1 MELLTPLIITTAII
15 STSAMAQDHTLV
27 ITPTIETINT
37 LELNNVFDT
46 TQLDQL
52 QALELSKQEMKE
64 TEGAMLPLALLSP
77 MLGGAAFGV
86 GINTTFSLITTG
98 QFPTW
103 QSQAFS
109 AGSGAV
115 GGAYT
120 NVLLK
125 GAGIATSP
133 FASSA
138 WQGTT
143 GIANATIRVNGGMI
157 GQSYVG
163 VHKVHIPSN
172 AARPTLPSYSSS
184 PNAYA
189 NNITRYNVPLGY
201 GYR

>member
-64 TEGAMLPLALLSP
+64 TEGAWVPLFASIL
-77 MLGGAAFGV
+77 MGGAIGAWGNHGV
-86 GINTTFSLITTG
+86 NYYQTG
-98 QFPTW
+98 QFASA
-103 QSQAFS
+103 QSTMYATG
-109 AGSGAV
+109 AGMI
-115 GGAYT
+115 GGAYSH
-120 NVLLK
+120 VMLS
-125 GAGIATSP
+125 GADIATSA
-133 FASSA
+133 FAPSA

-143 GIANATIRVNGGMI
+143 GIANVTIRTNGAML
-157 GQSYVG
+157 GQSYSG
-163 VHKVHIPSN
+163 VHRINVSN
-172 AARPTLPSYSSS
+172 TSPTYNYTPQPTFASNMS
-184 PNAYA
+184 
-189 NNITRYNVPLGY
+189 RYNVPLGY